1 MRPAVVVSILEAD
14 AAAAARALEQVP
26 ERCDL
31 VEIRADELA
40 PEEVAV
46 LVRRSPRPAIVTVR
60 TAGQGGRFAGSA
72 EEQWERLGAG
82 LSAGAA
88 FVDVEL
94 DGPLARLAWSAHAR
108 RVILSHHGV
117 PCRAGELGPLYRAM
131 AATPAARLKIVP
143 RAESPS
149 EIPAVRE
156 LLEVA
161 RAEGRPLACFALGLP
176 GQPTRILAPS
186 WGSWA
191 TYGSVATGL
200 ETGEGQLTV
209 SDLLDLYDVLSIGPA
224 TRRFALVGS
233 GVSGSPS
240 PSMHA
245 AAYREA
251 GIEAIYIPIEARALD
266 EARGL
271 LEPGGALGVEAFAV
285 TIPLKEEVAR
295 RCRLADDVA
304 RLSGAVNTVLVGE
317 DGWTGYNTDGPAAA
331 ALLAQVIELRG
342 AEVAIAGAGG
352 TARGIG
358 AALSL
363 AGARVTLFARTL
375 DRAERAARDIG
386 AAAAPLDALAGSRWD
401 ALVNA
406 TPVGRAGERLLPAE
420 ALCGRVV
427 LDAPYG
433 PSGDTP
439 LVREAR
445 ASGLAAFDGVDL
457 LAAQGR
463 LQFERMTGARS
474 REETLRAAA
483 RARLRPVP

>member
-14 AAAAARALEQVP
+14 AAAAARALERVP

-31 VEIRADELA
+31 VEIRADELG
-40 PEEVAV
+40 PEEIGS

-60 TAGQGGRFAGSA
+60 SVGQGGRFAGGA
-72 EEQWERLGAG
+72 EEQWERLRAG
-82 LSAGAA
+82 LGAGAA

-94 DGPLARLAWSAHAR
+94 SGPLARLAWGPHAR

-117 PCRAGELGPLYRAM
+117 RCRSEELIPLYRAM

-149 EIPAVRE
+149 EIAAVRE

-161 RAEGRPLACFALGLP
+161 RAEGRPLACFALGLA

-191 TYGSVATGL
+191 TYGSAGAGL
-200 ETGEGQLTV
+200 ETGEGQLAVT
-209 SDLLDLYDVLSIGPA
+209 DLLDLYDVLSIGPA

-233 GVSGSPS
+233 GVSESPS
-240 PSMHA
+240 PAMHA

-251 GIEAIYIPIEARALD
+251 GIQAVYVPIEARTLE
-266 EARGL
+266 EAGAL
-271 LEPGGALGVEAFAV
+271 LEPGGPLGVEAFAV
-285 TIPLKEEVAR
+285 TIPLKEDAAR

-304 RLSGAVNTVLVGE
+304 RLSGAVNTVVVEE
-317 DGWTGYNTDGPAAA
+317 DGWTGYNTDGPAAR
-331 ALLAQVIELRG
+331 ALLAEVIELRG

-358 AALSL
+358 AALAL
-363 AGARVTLFARTL
+363 AGARVTLFARAL
-375 DRAERAARDIG
+375 EKAERAASAIG
-386 AAAAPLDALAGSRWD
+386 AAAAPLDALPTSRWD

-420 ALCGRVV
+420 ALSGRAV

-433 PSGDTP
+433 RSDTP
-439 LVREAR
+439 LVQDAR
-445 ASGLAAFDGVDL
+445 ASGLATFDGVDL
-457 LAAQGR
+457 LAAQAT

-474 REETLRAAA
+474 RQETLRAAA
-483 RARLRPVP
+483 RARLSGRSA